1 MFLPMMAVT
10 AFAVVWAQAP
20 SYNNVGRSPTKEE
33 IQAWD
38 ISIGPEGRELPP
50 GSGNAHQGAEIFAK
64 KCAACH
70 GATAEGSPLAPRL
83 LGGRGT
89 INTPQPVRTIG
100 SYWPFATTVWD
111 YINRA
116 MPQGQGGSLSA
127 NEVYA
132 LTAFVLFRNDIVKEG
147 DVMDPKSLPK
157 VQMPNR
163 NGFIPLRLED
173 IGDMKKRGCHG
184 GHCP

>member
-1 MFLPMMAVT
+1 MMAL
-10 AFAVVWAQAP
+10 AACAVVCAQAP

-33 IQAWD
+33 IQVWD

-50 GSGNAHQGAEIFAK
+50 GSGTAKQGAEIFAK

-147 DVMDPKSLPK
+147 DVMDAKSLPK

-163 NGFIPLRLED
+163 NGFVPLRQED